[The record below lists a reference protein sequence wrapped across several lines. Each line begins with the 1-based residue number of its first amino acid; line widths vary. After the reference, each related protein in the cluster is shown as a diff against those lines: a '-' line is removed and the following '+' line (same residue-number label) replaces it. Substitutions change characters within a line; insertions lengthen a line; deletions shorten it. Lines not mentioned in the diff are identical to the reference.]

1 MEFPQRI
8 ATNVQSTLVPFIHW
22 QLYQTEH
29 SDLDNTYERMNDL
42 TSNASSSKE
51 TWDNRTKLLD
61 AVRTFRLHNRYAFLD
76 GPRLWIFPRSGKE
89 LTASLPEYL
98 SSLIEDV
105 GLKLYSAGTYTSRQL
120 GDRTEDPFNRLRRS
134 GNATYQTPLPQAVPS
149 FSSLDAD
156 SHASTIYRAFI
167 SSILSFMADRFVAR
181 GGWSILGVDSC
192 VRVLE
197 NRRFASTSYETG
209 RWERRH
215 KVEQLCFDVQW
226 SLSGTMI
233 LYSRLISLPM
243 LSRVSDVMGRKDASG
258 ADLVRMDDPIVISPF
273 GTRCAFA
280 GVESHQSQS
289 FTAAG
294 QAMAWT
300 RALLKSCAVD
310 VSPEVEWIC
319 LTSNEGI
326 LDDSNLVNKL
336 QRSRLWWP
344 AHLCFV
350 LHSSYR
356 PEWEEPLRRLAEGTF
371 NDPLAE
377 AEQWFLGRDAR
388 KAAIEAREEGD
399 KKGQLHAHQPSESGL
414 QPNEDEKTA
423 FARTEQFLSAQEAS
437 GIYPTPPDGLTFH
450 TQDSADVPLVEAQT
464 SPANEDLVMEASSG
478 DSPATHFAARPAG
491 KDDDQDLFGDLDTD
505 MFNNNVLTEDDFNFF
520 DEPNAKEDYHTVAKD
535 SLALLRGGSLPPAE
549 ADVPADAE
557 SPNLSNPEDVQM
569 ECDEPVDQNEEIT
582 TQISVFPND
591 EPKDQVYLT
600 TPTSVSSGPKGNEVD
615 EADPTR
621 SLDVRHSVQE
631 TSDPKKRSSFDS
643 IRLQTRRSHNDEKY
657 RSDGRYAVSFTGA
670 VDGPRPGEPRQITS
684 LELPKTGLLRVLGDD
699 SSEETNDS
707 AQDDYS
713 FSDWD
718 NDERYNSFPA
728 ASESKA
734 GHGSDSYPSKK
745 RKRQLSPQEFD
756 LATPAASLEAP
767 QSITNTPDDI
777 EWDLENGFPRYRS
790 ARDLFKF
797 CADYQTYADT
807 TLVGDNLDF
816 IQIAQLVGD
825 QKVLQHNFT
834 DLSSDFVH
842 NSDDVYSL
850 FTPDDLPGAMKEI
863 FSAAFPNTQECDLR
877 SFVELGVDPEAGD
890 LSKEIPQESIDR
902 ERQSPLPGRGM
913 KSHDDL
919 IVKTQSPYLRAKRG
933 EDAIDILPP
942 ALYFWEELG
951 LAPVQQNKDV
961 MAFCIYPDNDA
972 IREAASD
979 FLATMESAY
988 QSCRFGRH
996 RCASG
1001 LRKYQDGLVPVPI
1014 VSAKPDAVVESLHRV
1029 CEDFGAEIPPM
1040 EAGGADYVIY
1050 MVNPFNDEAM
1060 LPQLC
1065 AAFNRLFSV
1074 YASRAKKPSAGP
1086 ERDLVLQ
1093 VIPLNF
1099 LANWDRLTIP
1109 PPKAYVKLAFE
1120 LYSRCSPVQ
1129 REDEIT
1135 ASPFTSGSAVRLA
1148 KTIPRTIDFRLTSQ
1162 PPDGLLGGNSSIH
1175 LAYSWSAD
1183 QEWLACAWTDHLGAQ
1198 QWTAVYCLQQS
1209 EPDRWAAFSDTVKE
1223 ILDTTKDM
1231 THPPSQSWKIYLVK
1245 DCEIQQREQISMMTV
1260 SYIIVSPPTNMIVPV
1275 WRLHSAS
1282 AFTTNMTM
1290 SILSIDTNPPLAI
1303 PPKKP
1308 SIPFPLPASDMD
1320 TSPAATTPYDQAPT
1334 PDYSSPTSTQ
1344 TPTHHAPLTSGFT
1357 DPDPSARL
1365 IDIVSETWCLLS
1377 PFPIPNPSLLT
1388 AHLFAPVAMSGYLL
1402 KRAGSDDEDGLMAL
1416 GVNLISTDVKMDDAG
1431 VKTEQEEIL
1440 KEDGRLED
1448 GSSALAF
1455 GGGEEGGGGS

>member
-8 ATNVQSTLVPFIHW
+8 STNVQSTLVPFVHW
-22 QLYQTEH
+22 QLYQAEH
-29 SDLDNTYERMNDL
+29 SDLDNTHERKNDL
-42 TSNASSSKE
+42 MRNASSSKA

-61 AVRTFRLHNRYAFLD
+61 VVRALRLHNHYASLD
-76 GPRLWIFPRSGKE
+76 GFRLWIFKAPRSGLE

-98 SSLIEDV
+98 LSLIDDA

-120 GDRTEDPFNRLRRS
+120 GDRTEDPFNRPRRS
-134 GNATYQTPLPQAVPS
+134 GNATDQTPLPQAVHS

-156 SHASTIYRAFI
+156 CQASTIYRAFI
-167 SSILSFMADRFVAR
+167 SSILSFMADTFVAR

-197 NRRFASTSYETG
+197 NRGLALTSYETA
-209 RWERRH
+209 RWEQRH
-215 KVEQLCFDVQW
+215 KVQQLCFDVQW
-226 SLSGTMI
+226 SLSGTLI

-243 LSRVSDVMGRKDASG
+243 LSRVSDVVERRDASG
-258 ADLVRMDDPIVISPF
+258 ADIVRMDDPIVISPF

-289 FTAAG
+289 STAAG

-326 LDDSNLVNKL
+326 LGDSNLANNL

-377 AEQWFLGRDAR
+377 AEQWFLGWDAR

-399 KKGQLHAHQPSESGL
+399 KNGQLHAHQPSGSSL
-414 QPNEDEKTA
+414 QPHEDEKPA
-423 FARTEQFLSAQEAS
+423 FARTEQYLSAQEAS
-437 GIYPTPPDGLTFH
+437 GIYPTPPDGLTSH
-450 TQDSADVPLVEAQT
+450 TQDSAGVPLVEAQT
-464 SPANEDLVMEASSG
+464 SSANEDLVMEASSG
-478 DSPATHFAARPAG
+478 HSPAAPFAARQAG
-491 KDDDQDLFGDLDTD
+491 KEEDQDLFSDLDTD
-505 MFNNNVLTEDDFNFF
+505 MFNTNALTEDDFNFF

-535 SLALLRGGSLPPAE
+535 SPALLRGGSLPPTE
-549 ADVPADAE
+549 MPADTE
-557 SPNLSNPEDVQM
+557 SPNPSNPGDVQM
-569 ECDEPVDQNEEIT
+569 ECDEPVDQNEEVT
-582 TQISVFPND
+582 TQLSGFPSD
-591 EPKDQVYLT
+591 DLKDQVYLT
-600 TPTSVSSGPKGNEVD
+600 TPISVSSAPKDNEED
-615 EADPTR
+615 EAEPKR
-621 SLDVRHSVQE
+621 SLDVDHSVQE
-631 TSDPKKRSSFDS
+631 ASDTEKHSSFDT
-643 IRLQTRRSHNDEKY
+643 IRLQTRSSHNDEKY

-684 LELPKTGLLRVLGDD
+684 LELPKTGLLRAVGDA
-699 SSEETNDS
+699 SSEETDDS

-718 NDERYNSFPA
+718 NDEQHKSFPA

-734 GHGSDSYPSKK
+734 GHGSDPHPSKK
-745 RKRQLSPQEFD
+745 RKRQLSPQDFN

-767 QSITNTPDDI
+767 QSIINTPDDM
-777 EWDLENGFPRYRS
+777 EGNLENGFPRYRS

-797 CADYQTYADT
+797 CADHRTNADT
-807 TLVGDNLDF
+807 TLVGDNQDF

-834 DLSSDFVH
+834 DISSDFVQ

-850 FTPDDLPGAMKEI
+850 FTPDDLLDAMKEI
-863 FSAAFPNTQECDLR
+863 LSTAFPNAQQYDVS
-877 SFVELGVDPEAGD
+877 SFVELSLDPEAGN
-890 LSKEIPQESIDR
+890 LSEQISQGSIDR
-902 ERQSPLPGRGM
+902 ERQSPLQGRGM

-919 IVKTQSPYLRAKRG
+919 IFKAQSPYLRARRG

-979 FLATMESAY
+979 FLATMESSY

-1029 CEDFGAEIPPM
+1029 CDDFGAEIPYM

-1065 AAFNRLFSV
+1065 AAFVRLFSV
-1074 YASRAKKPSAGP
+1074 YASSTKKPSAGP

-1093 VIPLNF
+1093 VIPLSF
-1099 LANWDRLTIP
+1099 LANLDRLTIP

-1175 LAYSWSAD
+1175 LAYSWNAD
-1183 QEWLACAWTDHLGAQ
+1183 QEWLACAWTDDLGAQ

-1209 EPDRWAAFSDTVKE
+1209 KPDRWAAFSDTVKE

-1245 DCEIQQREQISMMTV
+1245 DCEMQQREQISMMTV
-1260 SYIIVSPPTNMIVPV
+1260 SYFIV
-1275 WRLHSAS
+1275 
-1282 AFTTNMTM
+1282 
-1290 SILSIDTNPPLAI
+1290 
-1303 PPKKP
+1303 
-1308 SIPFPLPASDMD
+1308 FP
-1320 TSPAATTPYDQAPT
+1320 
-1334 PDYSSPTSTQ
+1334 
-1344 TPTHHAPLTSGFT
+1344 
-1357 DPDPSARL
+1357 
-1365 IDIVSETWCLLS
+1365 
-1377 PFPIPNPSLLT
+1377 N
-1388 AHLFAPVAMSGYLL
+1388 
-1402 KRAGSDDEDGLMAL
+1402 
-1416 GVNLISTDVKMDDAG
+1416 
-1431 VKTEQEEIL
+1431 
-1440 KEDGRLED
+1440 
-1448 GSSALAF
+1448 
-1455 GGGEEGGGGS
+1455 